1 MLGRGQTRPGFT
13 VRMTI
18 ERPAA
23 EVYEFVV
30 EPKNLAA
37 WASGITAGA
46 KVRFVERNRHGVL
59 DHYVS
64 IAGGEEVYVPMRV
77 FPNGEGAEV
86 LLTIFRRPGMSEEK
100 FGEDAQ
106 WVRRDLEALKALLE
120 K

>member
-1 MLGRGQTRPGFT
+1 MLGAKATKPGFT

-23 EVYEFVV
+23 AVYAFVSD
-30 EPKNLAA
+30 PKNLPA
-37 WASGITAGA
+37 WASGIAKTAR
-46 KVRFVERNRHGVL
+46 VRFVEPNRYGVL

-64 IAGGEEVYVPMRV
+64 VDGADEVYVPMRV

-86 LLTIFRRPGMSEEK
+86 LLTIFRPPGMSEEK

-106 WVRRDLEALKALLE
+106 WVRRDLEALKELLE
-120 K
+120 R

>member
-1 MLGRGQTRPGFT
+1 MIGRQTQPGFT

-18 ERPAA
+18 EAPADA
-23 EVYEFVV
+23 VYKFVSD
-30 EPKNLAA
+30 PKNLRA
-37 WASGITAGA
+37 WASGIAKTA
-46 KVRFVERNRHGVL
+46 KVRFVEANRYGVL

-64 IAGGEEVYVPMRV
+64 AEGGAEVYVPMRV

-86 LLTIFRRPGMSEEK
+86 LLTIFRRPGTSEEK

-120 K
+120 G

>member
-1 MLGRGQTRPGFT
+1 MFGNSKTKPGFT

-18 ERPAA
+18 ERPASQ
-23 EVYEFVV
+23 VYDFVA
-30 EPKNLAA
+30 EPKNLSA
-37 WASGITAGA
+37 WASGIAKDA
-46 KVRFVERNRHGVL
+46 KVRFVERNRYGIL

-64 IAGGEEVYVPMRV
+64 VKGRDEAYVPMRV

-86 LLTIFRRPGMSEEK
+86 LLTVFRQPGTSEEK